1 LLKAPMRKDFGYR
14 LHPKH
19 ILGRIR
25 FIRRVKELG
34 FALKEIKESTPFP
47 VLALT
52 LNHDVQANGRFCGV
66 RNIAKPLDRTVPS
79 IMLIFTCSL

>member
-1 LLKAPMRKDFGYR
+1 MNDSRVASASLSIGNLAQLAGVGVKPTQFYERRLLKAPMRKDFGYR

-34 FALKEIKESTPFP
+34 FALKEIK
-47 VLALT
+47 
-52 LNHDVQANGRFCGV
+52 
-66 RNIAKPLDRTVPS
+66 
-79 IMLIFTCSL
+79 